1 MQNTISLS
9 LVGDNMAKLTGDA
22 FVKHV
27 ISCAGKSRQWVA
39 NNSSKSATSLAWC
52 AYTVTAILCTAG
64 WTEYKAGNFAGSGQL
79 RAWAI
84 EKQKNL
90 TCVPWPE
97 SKNTTPKPGWII
109 SWANSGVSFMSTTGG
124 HVGFVVGFKGNQ
136 VRVVDGNSGASYVR
150 DHWRNPTSRGR
161 FYYVIGPWMD
171 GVTSSA
177 ADDSSSSTSYEQ
189 IEFNYTDDVP
199 KKGARIHYLSDVV
212 DSEMDAKLQ
221 AMAQLLKLNREVETI
236 EFTAMADPDLYAGAM
251 IRIVQKS
258 KRISGDYMIDEI
270 NFDGIGDGTKMAIK
284 AHKKADW
291 NSKFAK
297 DTSGTIKGDRF
308 SDSGGSSDTSGTSNT
323 STSTNKKGKII
334 GINPGHPGMSGT
346 EASSPVTSAAIQKP
360 KCTSGFEG
368 EAKLNLEI
376 SKQVKKEL
384 EAKGYTVVMTR
395 TTNQCSLSN
404 KERAQYMNNKNC
416 EVAVSIHCDDS
427 VGGGKGAYIMA
438 PTKSNPAL
446 SDSLVTK
453 CRKLGDCIINGVK
466 NAGCDTKRTSD
477 RNDLT
482 GINWTK
488 IPAIYIECG
497 NNQVRSDAANIR
509 KKSYQE
515 KLGKGI
521 ANGIH
526 NYLNG

>member
-1 MQNTISLS
+1 
-9 LVGDNMAKLTGDA
+9 MAKLTGDA

-39 NNSSKSATSLAWC
+39 NNSHQAAMREAWC
-52 AYTVTAILCTAG
+52 ADTVTAILSTAG
-64 WTEYKAGNFAGSGQL
+64 WTEYKTGNFAGSGQL

-84 EKQKNL
+84 NKQKNL
-90 TCVPWPE
+90 TCIPWPD

-109 SWANSGVSFMSTTGG
+109 SWANNGVSFTSTSGG
-124 HVGFVVGFKGNQ
+124 HVGFVVGSKGNQ
-136 VRVVDGNSGASYVR
+136 IRVIDGNSGAQTIR
-150 DHWRNPTSRGR
+150 DHWRVPTSRSSGGR
-161 FYYVIGPWMD
+161 FYYVIGPWME
-171 GVTSSA
+171 GASGSTT
-177 ADDSSSSTSYEQ
+177 DDNSSSTSYEQ
-189 IEFNYTDDVP
+189 VEFNYKDDVP

-236 EFTAMADPDLYAGAM
+236 EFTTMADPDLYAGAM

-258 KRISGDYMIDEI
+258 KKISGDYMIDEI
-270 NFDGIGDGTKMAIK
+270 NFDGIGSGTKMAIK
-284 AHKKADW
+284 AHKKANWD
-291 NSKFAK
+291 SKFAK

-308 SDSGGSSDTSGTSNT
+308 SDSTDSSSSSNSSGTSNKD
-323 STSTNKKGKII
+323 SKAKGKII

-346 EASSPVTSAAIQKP
+346 EASSPVASAAVQKQ

-368 EAKLNLEI
+368 EAKLNLAI
-376 SKQVKKEL
+376 SKQVKKAL
-384 EAKGYTVVMTR
+384 EEKGYTVVMTR

-453 CRKLGDCIINGVK
+453 CRKLGDCIIDGVK
-466 NAGCDTKRTSD
+466 KAGCDTKQSMD

-497 NNQVRSDAANIR
+497 NNQVPSDAANIR
-509 KKSYQE
+509 KEAYQA

-526 NYLNG
+526 NYING